1 MFNARWHGSTL
12 HFWLDRSATAYRPDK
27 WDLREG
33 SDRHALAETNV
44 ALTARHI
51 GPQSHRANRRSR
63 PRSQDQVATSPVCLR
78 KQTQQRGDES
88 SVFAR
93 SSRSSPVG
101 EPM

>member
-12 HFWLDRSATAYRPDK
+12 HFWLDRSTTAYRPDK
-27 WDLREG
+27 WDLRGG

-63 PRSQDQVATSPVCLR
+63 PRSQDQVATSPVCVR
-78 KQTQQRGDES
+78 KQPKQRANES
-88 SVFAR
+88 SFLVR
-93 SSRSSPVG
+93 SSRSARI
-101 EPM
+101 